1 MRNMAKGNT
10 LFSVVEG
17 ENDIVIGNN
26 SDEEI
31 LRGQYKNLDDGI
43 HVQEEVQ
50 VERTWRNVW
59 CTISGCW
66 A

>member
-17 ENDIVIGNN
+17 HTDCVIGNN

-31 LRGQYKNLDDGI
+31 LAGQYRNLDDRI
-43 HVQEEVQ
+43 HIREEVQ
-50 VERTWRNVW
+50 VERGWGKV
-59 CTISGCW
+59 
-66 A
+66 